1 MKERFWKKKLAA
13 ATEPRVWISGTLP
26 RRVFYSATFFYLSF
40 LAHWFVS
47 RLPEP
52 SIATPAVA
60 QADRPLE
67 HGVFEPLLDRLLG
80 ARRGT

>member
-1 MKERFWKKKLAA
+1 MKERFWKKKLAS

-26 RRVFYSATFFYLSF
+26 RRVFYGATFFYLSF
-40 LAHWFVS
+40 FAHWFVS

-52 SIATPAVA
+52 HVATPAA
-60 QADRPLE
+60 AER
-67 HGVFEPLLDRLLG
+67 GMCEPLLDRFLG